1 MISKSSEATHGIAIQ
16 YLEEALG
23 NVWLMAELLNRED
36 QELAPAKRAEYLSFI
51 SSTTAELSHLVADLA
66 LLNSYGARK
75 AALNCTPLSLS
86 ELVLQCMEGL
96 HGVAEARAVDVC
108 LVSSG
113 SESLVQ
119 GDYWK
124 LSQAIGALIED
135 VIRNTAPGGCVDMEV
150 LSIPKAVRL
159 VIRSSEIL
167 ATGKRSGMAGF
178 LVGDGQKS
186 DALLRVPL
194 AREIIDLHG
203 GLISG
208 ESAEQRFIV
217 VLPSA
222 V

>member
-1 MISKSSEATHGIAIQ
+1 MPRQREGSPFTGLSTVTLKEAADHMTSARI
-16 YLEEALG
+16 
-23 NVWLMAELLNRED
+23 
-36 QELAPAKRAEYLSFI
+36 
-51 SSTTAELSHLVADLA
+51 HLVM
-66 LLNSYGARK
+66 LLI
-75 AALNCTPLSLS
+75 LLT
-86 ELVLQCMEGL
+86 
-96 HGVAEARAVDVC
+96 
-108 LVSSG
+108 
-113 SESLVQ
+113 
-119 GDYWK
+119 
-124 LSQAIGALIED
+124 AIGAVYAAISE
-135 VIRNTAPGGCVDMEV
+135 
-150 LSIPKAVRL
+150 SIPKAVRL